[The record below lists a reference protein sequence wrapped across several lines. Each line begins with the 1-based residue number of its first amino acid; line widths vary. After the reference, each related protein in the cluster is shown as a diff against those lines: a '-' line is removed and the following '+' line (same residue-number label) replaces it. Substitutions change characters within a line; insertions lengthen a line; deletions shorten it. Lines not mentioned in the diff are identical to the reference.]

1 MPRGQ
6 GSGVGRGGGP
16 GTSTPFPGRT
26 LWFGVSLDTWAGPTA
41 RVRGLS
47 SGLAVPP
54 MGHVTGQVPSP
65 LTFCGFEC
73 KMEQADPSSTPPLC
87 PRGLPHP
94 STVPLLSVRS
104 SAVCLSFLFC
114 KLDPVLPAPPSCN
127 PSVACHPPAL
137 AESDRAGPH
146 TLPVS
151 PPHTTTNIPKWT
163 GTPPQRACSTK
174 CFSWWPRAHTAP
186 RAGSGICGGGGPQGG
201 RGGQEAP
208 LESEWCFPE
217 AGCGCL
223 CQSWWERKGR
233 M

>member
-26 LWFGVSLDTWAGPTA
+26 LWFGVSLDTWAGPTT

-47 SGLAVPP
+47 SGLALPP

-65 LTFCGFEC
+65 LTFCGSEC
-73 KMEQADPSSTPPLC
+73 KVEHKRIPTAPRPVPKWPPASQYCASPLC
-87 PRGLPHP
+87 P
-94 STVPLLSVRS
+94 VICCLSV
-104 SAVCLSFLFC
+104 LFW

-163 GTPPQRACSTK
+163 GAPPPRACSNK

-208 LESEWCFPE
+208 LESERCFPE
-217 AGCGCL
+217 VGCGRL
-223 CQSWWERKGR
+223 CQSWWERQGR
-233 M
+233 V